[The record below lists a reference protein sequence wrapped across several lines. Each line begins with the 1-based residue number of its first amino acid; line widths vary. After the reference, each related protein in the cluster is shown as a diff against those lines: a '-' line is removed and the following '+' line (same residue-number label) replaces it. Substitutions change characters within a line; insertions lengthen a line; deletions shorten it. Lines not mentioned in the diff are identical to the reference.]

1 MKVNR
6 QDTSRRTTSQ
16 SVLSRSFGSPKPKGL
31 CLGVQRRG
39 CDGAAVIRGQCTLL
53 NLWHAW
59 VMSFKTVFAK
69 GVIALLG
76 SSAMFASFAMPADS
90 RTATIPACR
99 SEQLQTFAYGTGIG
113 TGTEYFAI
121 SIANTGRTRCRI
133 GSEIQLLHRVGG
145 KLTTLAAEPGTRL
158 DGKRISVLK
167 ARQRATAV
175 ITTTWAVE
183 DYNNPDCPEGK
194 PHPLD
199 RVVAL
204 RLNTGTTTFLKD
216 SLDLE
221 RCRRRVSPLTDDE
234 WLTKCELVSPACE
247 PIPTGKHRPQ
257 IG

>member
-1 MKVNR
+1 
-6 QDTSRRTTSQ
+6 
-16 SVLSRSFGSPKPKGL
+16 
-31 CLGVQRRG
+31 
-39 CDGAAVIRGQCTLL
+39 
-53 NLWHAW
+53 
-59 VMSFKTVFAK
+59 MSTRKIFAK
-69 GVIALLG
+69 GALVLVG
-76 SSAMFASFAMPADS
+76 SVAFLASFLPNGHS
-90 RTATIPACR
+90 KTAIVPACK
-99 SEQLQTFAYGTGIG
+99 SEELQTFAYGTGIG
-113 TGTEYFAI
+113 TGTEYFAVAI
-121 SIANTGRTRCRI
+121 TNTGLTRCRI
-133 GSEIQLLHRVGG
+133 GSEIQLLHRVGN
-145 KLTTLAAEPGTRL
+145 KLTTFADEPDTRL
-158 DGKRISVLK
+158 NGKRISVLK

-234 WLTKCELVSPACE
+234 WLTKCELASPACE

>member
-1 MKVNR
+1 
-6 QDTSRRTTSQ
+6 
-16 SVLSRSFGSPKPKGL
+16 
-31 CLGVQRRG
+31 
-39 CDGAAVIRGQCTLL
+39 
-53 NLWHAW
+53 
-59 VMSFKTVFAK
+59 MSTRKIFAK
-69 GVIALLG
+69 GALVLVG
-76 SSAMFASFAMPADS
+76 SVVFLASFLPNGHS
-90 RTATIPACR
+90 KIATIPACR

-113 TGTEYFAI
+113 TGTEYFAVAI
-121 SIANTGRTRCRI
+121 TNTGLTRCRI

-167 ARQRATAV
+167 AGQRATAV
-175 ITTTWAVE
+175 ITTTWAVHE
-183 DYNNPDCPEGK
+183 YNTPDCPKGK
-194 PHPLD
+194 AHPLD

-221 RCRRRVSPLTDDE
+221 RCQRRVSPLTDDE
-234 WLTKCELVSPACE
+234 WLTKCELASPACE